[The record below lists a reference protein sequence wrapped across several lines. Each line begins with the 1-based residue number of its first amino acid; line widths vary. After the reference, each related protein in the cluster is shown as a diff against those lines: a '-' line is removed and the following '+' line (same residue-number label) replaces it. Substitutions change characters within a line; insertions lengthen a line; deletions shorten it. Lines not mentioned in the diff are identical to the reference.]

1 MRTALT
7 AIVALAVTACSA
19 TMSRG
24 FPNSFSTSNP
34 GGPYEMFPLER
45 SVTTDPALC
54 ALDGGPDSTLMYQ
67 EALTSSRYVSS
78 VSLRLP
84 TNFAK
89 VPDRVRIPPHAEDAG
104 GILIATW
111 TVTGWAF
118 GYARKAP
125 GVSMWVAPDRNV
137 PIVGAEPGTTQAAY
151 AECSGIMV
159 DGRPAEV
166 VVFTLVPDSSDA
178 SQEPRTYL
186 SAYWPAPRGR
196 YLQFL
201 ASAPDPAGLAPFHRA
216 LLDLKVTGR

>member
-7 AIVALAVTACSA
+7 ALAVGALTACST

-24 FPNSFSTSNP
+24 IPNSFSTPNP
-34 GGPYEMFPLER
+34 AGPYEMFPLER

-54 ALDGGPDSTLMYQ
+54 ELDGGPDSTLMYQ
-67 EALTSSRYVSS
+67 EALTSSRYLSS

-89 VPDRVRIPPHAEDAG
+89 VPDLIRIPPHAEDAG
-104 GILIATW
+104 GIHIGTW
-111 TVTGWAF
+111 TVTGSAS
-118 GYARKAP
+118 GPTQKGP
-125 GVSMWVAPDRNV
+125 GVNVWVAPQRNV
-137 PIVGAEPGTTQAAY
+137 PTVGAEPGTTQTAY

-166 VVFTLVPDSSDA
+166 VVFTLVPGSNA
-178 SQEPRTYL
+178 VRQEPRSYL
-186 SAYWPAPRGR
+186 SAYWAAPGGR

-216 LLDLKVTGR
+216 LLDVKVTGP